1 MIICHCF
8 KVSDREIRLAIELGA
23 RDIQAVGDVCAAGLG
38 CKGCHEAIE
47 KIIVKRAPKVEMES
61 RHKGR

>member
-23 RDIQAVGDVCAAGLG
+23 RDVRAVGDVCAAGLG
-38 CKGCHEAIE
+38 CRGCHEAIE
-47 KIIVKRAPKVEMES
+47 KIIVKRAPKIEM
-61 RHKGR
+61 KGHYKGK